1 MAGVQ
6 GLLKGPGIYWA
17 FNVQICIKK
26 YKNKLNRAPKCSILG
41 PQNLGWGGPGPP
53 ALLDPHLNS
62 NAVTISLLHLLILSM
77 QVALLGA
84 MDARENLELNI
95 QSDSS

>member
-1 MAGVQ
+1 MLNFGASKPGVR
-6 GLLKGPGIYWA
+6 GAWA
-17 FNVQICIKK
+17 
-26 YKNKLNRAPKCSILG
+26 P
-41 PQNLGWGGPGPP
+41 
-53 ALLDPHLNS
+53 DPHLNS
-62 NAVTISLLHLLILSM
+62 NAVRISLLHLLILSM